1 MKCLSDAPDT
11 QHPFSRHLPGLPR
24 LNASD
29 LKVLEDLPNTMVGWF
44 GNRSWHHDMIFLEA
58 VMISTSYTYFCQV
71 IECEHQKSK
80 RVVSN
85 QWEVVSI
92 EGPLVIEQHPLEDWT
107 FPKSLRAAQALLL
120 SPKPQIRRS
129 GWYNLDFSGSRRP
142 ATSGNHH
149 QAPCIPCVE
158 WQVIASVA
166 FPVSNAWP
174 KKIRA
179 TGTRRFDTSFIR
191 MDLETNKTYVKV
203 SGPGLWFT
211 SFWGQVSGF
220 KFNMDHDNL
229 RNLFAWRKPRQLV
242 LFHRE
247 IEIWNYKFFW
257 KVSVHESVEVHMV
270 LILSSWSRTAFRG
283 ILRGF

>member
-1 MKCLSDAPDT
+1 M
-11 QHPFSRHLPGLPR
+11 
-24 LNASD
+24 
-29 LKVLEDLPNTMVGWF
+29 
-44 GNRSWHHDMIFLEA
+44 
-58 VMISTSYTYFCQV
+58 
-71 IECEHQKSK
+71 
-80 RVVSN
+80 
-85 QWEVVSI
+85 
-92 EGPLVIEQHPLEDWT
+92 
-107 FPKSLRAAQALLL
+107 
-120 SPKPQIRRS
+120 
-129 GWYNLDFSGSRRP
+129 
-142 ATSGNHH
+142 
-149 QAPCIPCVE
+149 
-158 WQVIASVA
+158 
-166 FPVSNAWP
+166 SNAWP

-247 IEIWNYKFFW
+247 IEIWNYKLFW

-270 LILSSWSRTAFRG
+270 LILSSSSRTAFRG
-283 ILRGF
+283 ILRAFKGWTLNTRGLSAILADSRMTRQRKLEKTWKNYKFQPTTVLQETIDEP

>member
-1 MKCLSDAPDT
+1 MKVNKLNPLKSWNENHTFQRQILLLHETLRVFFKLPCQNEVFIDAPDT

-58 VMISTSYTYFCQV
+58 VMISKSYTYFCQV

-129 GWYNLDFSGSRRP
+129 GWYNLDFRDLVDQPLPGTTTKPLASLVSSGKLL
-142 ATSGNHH
+142 H
-149 QAPCIPCVE
+149 
-158 WQVIASVA
+158 
-166 FPVSNAWP
+166 
-174 KKIRA
+174 
-179 TGTRRFDTSFIR
+179 
-191 MDLETNKTYVKV
+191 L
-203 SGPGLWFT
+203 
-211 SFWGQVSGF
+211 
-220 KFNMDHDNL
+220 
-229 RNLFAWRKPRQLV
+229 
-242 LFHRE
+242 
-247 IEIWNYKFFW
+247 
-257 KVSVHESVEVHMV
+257 
-270 LILSSWSRTAFRG
+270 
-283 ILRGF
+283 